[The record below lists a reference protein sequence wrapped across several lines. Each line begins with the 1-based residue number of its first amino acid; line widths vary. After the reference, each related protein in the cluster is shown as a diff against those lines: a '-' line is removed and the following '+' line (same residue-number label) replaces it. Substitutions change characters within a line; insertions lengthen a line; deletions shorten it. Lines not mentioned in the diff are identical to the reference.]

1 MRRVFLILI
10 CFTCISGPGIAQN
23 TQDTPPIEDNYSLV
37 DKLDS
42 LLIDWYKTYSTDS
55 AYLFCVNKTSNIITE
70 LPDTIYR
77 DRLAALVSPI
87 PLTYNSAVLNYIN
100 KYISRG
106 KWFIPDLLGKAQY
119 YFPMFEEVLDRY
131 QLPLELKY
139 LTIVESALN
148 PNAVSRAG
156 ATGIWQF
163 MLQTGRKY
171 NLEVNSY
178 VDERRDPYLET
189 IAAAKYLKDLY
200 DIYGDWHLAIAS
212 YNCGPGT
219 INNAIRRS
227 GGKTNYWE
235 IAKYL
240 PYETRNYVPAFIAM
254 NYIFN
259 YYGEHGFTPCPSGI
273 PMHVDTVMISEE
285 LPFSKIAGI
294 IQVDIEELRLLN
306 PQYRKDYIPARNRHY
321 PLRLRTE
328 LVGSF
333 IALEDSIYKKDSLM
347 FDKEPVVITADESYE
362 DSYTPATQPANTE
375 KLVYTVKSGD
385 ILGYISSWYSVSVS
399 DIKSWNG
406 LYSNNLQ
413 IGQKIIIYKPNG
425 VASKYRN
432 IDSMSFVDKQKMA
445 NPGSTT
451 SSTNKTTASGNNT
464 TASLDPKYEYY
475 TIQAGDN
482 PWKIANK
489 YNNVSVDD
497 IMKLNN
503 ITDPSSLRVGQKI
516 KIRKK
521 V

>member
-1 MRRVFLILI
+1 
-10 CFTCISGPGIAQN
+10 
-23 TQDTPPIEDNYSLV
+23 
-37 DKLDS
+37 
-42 LLIDWYKTYSTDS
+42 
-55 AYLFCVNKTSNIITE
+55 
-70 LPDTIYR
+70 
-77 DRLAALVSPI
+77 
-87 PLTYNSAVLNYIN
+87 
-100 KYISRG
+100 
-106 KWFIPDLLGKAQY
+106 
-119 YFPMFEEVLDRY
+119 
-131 QLPLELKY
+131 
-139 LTIVESALN
+139 
-148 PNAVSRAG
+148 
-156 ATGIWQF
+156 
-163 MLQTGRKY
+163 
-171 NLEVNSY
+171 
-178 VDERRDPYLET
+178 
-189 IAAAKYLKDLY
+189 
-200 DIYGDWHLAIAS
+200 
-212 YNCGPGT
+212 
-219 INNAIRRS
+219 
-227 GGKTNYWE
+227 
-235 IAKYL
+235 
-240 PYETRNYVPAFIAM
+240 
-254 NYIFN
+254 
-259 YYGEHGFTPCPSGI
+259 
-273 PMHVDTVMISEE
+273 
-285 LPFSKIAGI
+285 
-294 IQVDIEELRLLN
+294 
-306 PQYRKDYIPARNRHY
+306 
-321 PLRLRTE
+321 
-328 LVGSF
+328 
-333 IALEDSIYKKDSLM
+333 KKDSLM